1 MAIERAGKASTAA
14 IPSSSDLSTGTTSA
28 RQQQAGLPSTAL
40 NDVLPTRTSSA
51 PGSLP
56 PRTATLSE
64 VELTKPSIAG
74 TSTSLRHEITI
85 EDVKPPESLRK
96 AAEVAAQGV
105 AAALGADSKPALEKY
120 VGTMQQYG
128 ATREQLQNFE
138 TTFGAHFI
146 ASASAGKQLA
156 SMNDHV
162 GILKI
167 PAYDGLPDT
176 QGQRSVVA
184 EQFAVIKAQ
193 VPGKDPGQPASER
206 YFVKGYGDRLI
217 DFSEL
222 EKAMVAHS
230 PQVSFSNGAAAARQA
245 ELGSVENKMETP
257 LRSEIKRLSNKS
269 ELIARRDGKESDAPV
284 MPLPPNATP
293 MAWRESW
300 ANSEAGMSPGGGPM
314 LPNGTRKYQLDYN
327 ATENRLLIFRN
338 DNGDAPRK
346 ESILSDS
353 LPDDLPRKLAPAWCE
368 GPTLAEIHGI
378 KGWEDM
384 GSALDHK
391 GVKQG
396 NTQRL
401 LHAAKEKLFGH
412 PQPNPND
419 RDLEAGL
426 PGLREAIV
434 KATPGAHI
442 RITTE
447 DGAVHDLKVDE
458 KGIKLSLANPQPAK
472 AHQESLAAFGGA
484 GKVQADVD
492 VYSYQGR
499 DTGLYGSKTGFADPK
514 LVTSTGDQLKAG
526 PLLKSHGSTATQAAL
541 RLLTFQPL
549 VNGQDRSEVVA
560 RLANTALNTASKF
573 FYVWATS
580 AVNEMMKGGQN
591 GSYVGGV
598 QPFNASGAGS
608 VSRGELALAAA
619 GIVMAQEVVTV
630 VMDLIA
636 RALPEPWK
644 RKQEGALGKFAQQ
657 TIRPMAEE
665 MGRLMINMGVQ
676 KLAGIERGGTY
687 DVGSL
692 VATSAIKGGIDTW
705 REHAGPDR
713 ANHPVANALLDV
725 AQGVQYNIARAA
737 GNAAS
742 SQQGLSR
749 ATFGEALINRLVT
762 RGYDQI
768 AVPPAKEAL
777 NSQGIVGP
785 NASAFDSQ
793 LSHEYRIEHLPGKVG
808 SAMKAMLTELDAQ
821 GFKDLHAESG
831 SLMATLHAGTEDL
844 LADTLR
850 KPGGTE
856 FYSGYI
862 LGEERVKQQLNR
874 LDLAVEQPS
883 AFMPAWLKDM
893 SQQLGLMQKA
903 IENEL
908 QNDPSI
914 RDNVQRAGKFATLE
928 PQLQL
933 DHLAKNEE
941 RFDDR
946 VKLADKLMLA
956 AEQAASTGVSPQ
968 ATPLA
973 PQAASPLE
981 TSRLLLSPM
990 TNSLEETAKP
1000 QQKFVGKLSH
1010 AMTDHLG
1017 KVYEAGDHSGLKVEK
1032 SMLDRPVPSASNVDY
1047 GLVQRPF
1054 GGGPSERIP
1063 RAQTTFST
1071 LPQSKTY
1078 EKNRRMAQE
1087 PGIDSIR
1094 SKSDLPPSVL
1104 NRIEKAVR
1112 DYTVESQFFHY
1123 PLRWQVTGELQHEP
1137 IAPGIDVAYNVMNR
1151 RGNTAGSKKEKVD
1164 PIEALYINLGAQV
1177 SDKFPTEMFRAVVT
1191 EAAYK
1196 ARLEGGEKPGDAGLM
1211 TVGNKGVLTEI
1222 LSATMST
1229 PMAAGFNLPIANYG
1243 SAPREN
1249 SLRIDMNQESGVNIA
1264 TWADLAQGEVIMM
1277 PGAVLQVELVD
1288 KTSGKGPSAEAKSQD
1303 IGQVVYMKAVDTYQ
1317 LELAH
1322 DAFMD
1327 YKRGVGEQPAD
1338 GAVMIDPKSGHFFK
1352 YDSAKDGIEAIS
1364 ETKNYFTGRQLESV
1378 NDKGE
1383 AGTEEARWRK
1393 PYTSDGATRATKDA
1407 IHMAILRG
1415 DPIVPFLDQATQN
1428 VHHAWFSKKAEMA
1441 GTFNH
1446 ERAAAEAAQKGET
1459 RTRAQGIA
1467 GQIKEMTLDTPLQE
1481 KGTASTEMLAW
1492 LATSMLRQPI
1502 QLVPVDDSGAT
1513 PRLGDAKDGK
1523 VINQTYDKVDLQH
1536 ARQSITGRNPPPAL
1550 LIGVGEKGYY
1560 AIKHDD
1566 GEFKPAARVG
1576 EDKTLGNLLHAV
1588 VRTGHAK
1595 PSQYVEAEGTLTPDT
1610 KAQAGVDGLLDK
1622 MKQFAQTEYLVLQQA
1637 LVKKSD
1643 EMDPKGKRVMEG

>member
-1 MAIERAGKASTAA
+1 M
-14 IPSSSDLSTGTTSA
+14 SDA
-28 RQQQAGLPSTAL
+28 VPR
-40 NDVLPTRTSSA
+40 RTSSA
-51 PGSLP
+51 PANLP
-56 PRTATLSE
+56 PRMAAPGS
-64 VELTKPSIAG
+64 VELATTSSATGP
-74 TSTSLRHEITI
+74 STSHQHEITI
-85 EDVKPPESLRK
+85 EETAPPEGLRQ
-96 AAEVAAQGV
+96 AARVAAQGV
-105 AAALGADSKPALEKY
+105 AAALGADNKPPLEKY
-120 VGTMQQYG
+120 VGTLQQYG
-128 ATREQLQNFE
+128 ATREQLQDFE
-138 TTFGAHFI
+138 KNFGAHFI
-146 ASASAGKQLA
+146 PSASAGKQLA
-156 SMNDHV
+156 SLNDHA

-167 PAYDGLPDT
+167 PAYDGPPDA
-176 QGQRSVVA
+176 QGLRSVMT

-193 VPGKDPGQPASER
+193 VPDKDPAQPASER

-222 EKAMVAHS
+222 EKAMVFHS
-230 PQVSFSNGAAAARQA
+230 PLVNSFVPATARQE
-245 ELGSVENKMETP
+245 ELGKVQNAMETP
-257 LRSEIKRLSNKS
+257 LRSEIKRLSLAS
-269 ELIARRDGKESDAPV
+269 DLIARRDGKESDAPV

-300 ANSEAGMSPGGGPM
+300 ANSEAAMSPGGGPM

-338 DNGDAPRK
+338 DNGSAARK

-353 LPDDLPRKLAPAWCE
+353 LPGNLPKKLAPAWCE

-401 LHAAKEKLFGH
+401 LHAAKEKIFGQK
-412 PQPNPND
+412 QPDPND

-514 LVTSTGDQLKAG
+514 LVTSTGDALKAG
-526 PLLKSHGSTATQAAL
+526 PLLKSHGSTATQGAM

-573 FYVWATS
+573 LYVWATS
-580 AVNEMMKGGQN
+580 AVNEAMKGGQN

-598 QPFNASGAGS
+598 QPFSASGAGS

-619 GIVMAQEVVTV
+619 GIVMAQEAVTAA
-630 VMDLIA
+630 MDLVS
-636 RALPEPWK
+636 RVLPEPWK
-644 RKQEGALGKFAQQ
+644 RRQEGRLGKFAQE
-657 TIRPMAEE
+657 TLWPMTEE
-665 MGRLMINMGVQ
+665 MARLTINLGVQ
-676 KLAGIERGGTY
+676 KFVGIERGGLY
-687 DVGSL
+687 DFGSL
-692 VATSAIKGGIDTW
+692 AATSAIKGGIETW

-725 AQGVQYNIARAA
+725 AQGVQYTAARAF

-742 SQQGLSR
+742 SEQGLSS

-768 AVPPAKEAL
+768 AVPPAKELL
-777 NSQGIVGP
+777 NSMGIVGP

-793 LSHEYRIEHLPGKVG
+793 LSHEYRIEHLAGKVG
-808 SAMKAMLTELDAQ
+808 SAMSAMLTGLDTQ

-831 SLMATLHAGTEDL
+831 SLTATLHAGTEDT
-844 LADTLR
+844 LAGMLR

-856 FYSGYI
+856 FYSGFI
-862 LGEERVKQQLNR
+862 LGEERIKQQLNR
-874 LDLAVEQPS
+874 VDLAIERPS
-883 AFMPAWLKDM
+883 AFVPKVVENMA
-893 SQQLGLMQKA
+893 QQLGLMRKA
-903 IENEL
+903 IESEL

-914 RDNVQRAGKFATLE
+914 RDNVQRAGRFATLDQKS
-928 PQLQL
+928 QLE
-933 DHLAKNEE
+933 HLQKNEE
-941 RFDDR
+941 RFDGR
-946 VKLADKLMLA
+946 VGLADKLLAA
-956 AEQAASTGVSPQ
+956 AEQGASTGVSPQ
-968 ATPLA
+968 PTPLA

-1000 QQKFVGKLSH
+1000 QQRFVDKQLQ

-1017 KVYEAGDHSGLKVEK
+1017 KVDEAADHGGLQAVK

-1054 GGGPSERIP
+1054 GGGGSARIP

-1078 EKNRRMAQE
+1078 EKNRRMARE
-1087 PGIDSIR
+1087 PGIDSIK
-1094 SKSDLPPSVL
+1094 SKDQLPPSVL

-1123 PLRWQVTGELQHEP
+1123 PLRWQVTGELQHEQ

-1164 PIEALYINLGAQV
+1164 PIEALYINLGAHV

-1196 ARLEGGEKPGDAGLM
+1196 AKLEGSEKPGDAGLM
-1211 TVGNKGVLTEI
+1211 TVGSKGVLTEI
-1222 LSATMST
+1222 LSATMAT
-1229 PMAAGFNLPIANYG
+1229 QMVAGFNLPIANYG

-1277 PGAVLQVELVD
+1277 PGAVMQVQLID
-1288 KTSGKGPSAEAKSQD
+1288 KTSGKGAKADADSQD
-1303 IGQVVYMKAVDTYQ
+1303 IGQVVYMKAVDTYS

-1322 DAFMD
+1322 DAFRD
-1327 YKRGVGEQPAD
+1327 YKEKGQLDRKPVD

-1352 YDSAKDGIEAIS
+1352 YDAGKDDIEAIS

-1407 IHMAILRG
+1407 IHMAILRN
-1415 DPIVPFLDQATQN
+1415 DPIVPYLNQATEN
-1428 VHHAWFSKKAEMA
+1428 VHHAWFGKKAEMA
-1441 GTFNH
+1441 GTFNKD
-1446 ERAAAEAAQKGET
+1446 RAEAEAAQKSET
-1459 RTRAQGIA
+1459 RSRAHDVA
-1467 GQIKEMTLDTPLQE
+1467 GQIQEMKLDTPLQE

-1492 LATSMLRQPI
+1492 LATSMLRKPI
-1502 QLVPVDDSGAT
+1502 QLVPVDDSGAA
-1513 PRLGDAKDGK
+1513 PKLGDAKAGK
-1523 VINQTYDKVDLQH
+1523 VIDQTYDKVDLQH
-1536 ARQSITGRNPPPAL
+1536 ARQSITGRNPPPTL

-1560 AIKHDD
+1560 AITHDS
-1566 GEFKPAARVG
+1566 GEFKPAARMG

-1588 VRTGHAK
+1588 VRAGYAK
-1595 PSQYVEAEGTLTPDT
+1595 PSQYVESSGVMSPDT
-1610 KAQAGVDGLLDK
+1610 KAQASVDGLLDK
-1622 MKQFAQTEYLVLQQA
+1622 MQKFAQTGYLVLQEA
-1637 LVKKSD
+1637 MVKKSD
-1643 EMDPKGKRVMEG
+1643 ELDPKGKRVVEG